1 MSWLFIFSLRWT
13 GQEPSWAPVRELR
26 HPKGQRKGGGEHGN
40 ATVVIFHRQASI
52 RELLPHLTPPVSPQ
66 RCLSSS
72 SSSHHH
78 HHHYHNH
85 HQPPFPRRATADGWA
100 CLLQLSNWDAVVATL
115 LFRWTRECC
124 VRPLRKTHVPIHA
137 SMHISIVLSLWLQHA
152 CSNKQSNASGV
163 CIKSPAESG
172 IRSVANAITQSR
184 NRQKMR
190 LPCSPSVVIYSVRG
204 APFSFA
210 VAVETMDRPIQ
221 RLPAALFCV
230 RSRLKRHSALFPT
243 TITCKASLLKYIST
257 QMPPH
262 RDVSVLIWTLRICRQ
277 ASATEP
283 AAQ

>member
-137 SMHISIVLSLWLQHA
+137 CMHISISLSVWLQHA

-172 IRSVANAITQSR
+172 IRSVANAITLQESAEDE
-184 NRQKMR
+184 
-190 LPCSPSVVIYSVRG
+190 I
-204 APFSFA
+204 
-210 VAVETMDRPIQ
+210 
-221 RLPAALFCV
+221 ALFSLRCHLQCTWGPVLV
-230 RSRLKRHSALFPT
+230 RCSRRDNGSANSAPPS
-243 TITCKASLLKYIST
+243 SL
-257 QMPPH
+257 
-262 RDVSVLIWTLRICRQ
+262 VLC
-277 ASATEP
+277 
-283 AAQ
+283 